1 MIQSLSLP
9 SRTSH
14 LRALGAIALNDWKH
28 FWRYPLNAVARSLEP
43 LIWISPLYFMSRVFS
58 VNGQAPGLAAYTGS
72 GDYMSF
78 VLLGTVLIN
87 FILSVFWGMGFSLKH
102 DMDTGTLEANWI
114 MPMPRVLLLVGR
126 TLNSLVTTAITSTI
140 MLTLA
145 ALLFGFRPTG
155 SSLAAVLIAIPML
168 LGLYG
173 FGFAFAAL
181 VLVLR
186 EANTLVDV
194 SSFVVQT
201 FSGANFPVQALP
213 RWLLPL
219 ALAIPTTYGLDAIRG
234 LLLGTRTLLPLAA
247 ELGLMLGFMVA
258 MIALGWTT
266 FAALERRVRQRGT
279 LGQH

>member
-1 MIQSLSLP
+1 MLSLSRP
-9 SRTSH
+9 SLTSH
-14 LRALGAIALNDWKH
+14 LRALAAITLVDWKH

-43 LIWISPLYFMSRVFS
+43 LVWIAPLYFMSQVFS
-58 VNGQAPGLAAYTGS
+58 VNGEAQGLAAYTGS

-87 FILSVFWGMGFSLKH
+87 FILSVFWGMGYSLKN
-102 DMDTGTLEANWI
+102 DMDTGTLEATWL
-114 MPMPRVLLLVGR
+114 MPMPRLLLLVGK
-126 TLNSLVTTAITSTI
+126 TVNSLLTTTITSTI
-140 MLTLA
+140 MLVLA
-145 ALLFGFRPTG
+145 AVLFGFRPTG

-181 VLVLR
+181 VLTLR
-186 EANTLVDV
+186 EANTLVDM
-194 SSFVVQT
+194 SSFIVQT

-219 ALAIPTTYGLDAIRG
+219 ALALPTTYGLDAIRG
-234 LLLGTRTLLPLAA
+234 LLLGTTTLLPIGA
-247 ELGLMLGFMVA
+247 EIALLLGFMVA
-258 MIALGWTT
+258 MLVLGWAAFT
-266 FAALERRVRQRGT
+266 ALERRVRRLGT

>member
-1 MIQSLSLP
+1 MIQSLSHP
-9 SRTSH
+9 SPTSH
-14 LRALGAIALNDWKH
+14 LRALAAIALNDWKH

-87 FILSVFWGMGFSLKH
+87 FILSVFWGMGFSLKN

-126 TLNSLVTTAITSTI
+126 TINSLITTAITSTI

-186 EANTLVDV
+186 EANTLVDL

-258 MIALGWTT
+258 MIALGWAT
-266 FAALERRVRQRGT
+266 FSALERRVRQRGT

>member
-1 MIQSLSLP
+1 MIFSLSHP
-9 SRTSH
+9 SRLSH

-43 LIWISPLYFMSRVFS
+43 LVWIAPLYFMSRVFS
-58 VNGQAPGLAAYTGS
+58 VNGQTPGLAAYTGS

-87 FILSVFWGMGFSLKH
+87 FILSVFWGMGFSLKN

-126 TLNSLVTTAITSTI
+126 TINSLITTAITSTI
-140 MLTLA
+140 MLTLG

-258 MIALGWTT
+258 MIALGWMT
-266 FAALERRVRQRGT
+266 FSALERRVRQRGT